1 VRNSKGEVV
10 DIVADPEAA
19 LELARW
25 VYQDE
30 AARREEQQQREQR
43 EQQRSDDLRKERELE
58 IAGFE
63 AENERKQ
70 GEREQAAE
78 EWRQQASREDN
89 DEMRK
94 RYPEEAAQAD
104 AQPRDVSLAELGELR
119 QRRERAIEMLER
131 RSEAVRKTGG
141 NHKSV
146 REYEV
151 AFAQAE
157 RLDSEYSGCVV

>member
-1 VRNSKGEVV
+1 MSKRRDLRLNNGSLKSRNVGE
-10 DIVADPEAA
+10 E
-19 LELARW
+19 
-25 VYQDE
+25 
-30 AARREEQQQREQR
+30 
-43 EQQRSDDLRKERELE
+43 LRKERELE

-70 GEREQAAE
+70 AAE
-78 EWRQQASREDN
+78 KSRQQASREDN
-89 DEMRK
+89 EEMRK

-104 AQPRDVSLAELGELR
+104 ANPRDVSLVELGELR

-131 RSEAVRKTGG
+131 RSRAVQATGG

-151 AFAQAE
+151 ALAQAE
-157 RLDSEYSGCVV
+157 RLDSEYAIGVV